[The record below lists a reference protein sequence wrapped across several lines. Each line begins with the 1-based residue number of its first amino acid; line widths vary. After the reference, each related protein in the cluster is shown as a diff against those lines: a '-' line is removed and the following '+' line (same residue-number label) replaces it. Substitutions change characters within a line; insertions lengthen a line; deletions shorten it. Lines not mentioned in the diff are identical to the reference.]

1 MKKTLTKQEEQEQ
14 RDNMRLDITSAF
26 VFPPLLMFIYQL
38 AFVDPTIKRITW
50 DSWLVYFVATVI
62 AFGLV
67 YLNYK
72 PKNK

>member
-1 MKKTLTKQEEQEQ
+1 MKQAITKQKQ
-14 RDNMRLDITSAF
+14 RENLELDITSAF
-26 VFPPLLMFIYQL
+26 VFPPLLMFLYQL

-50 DSWLVYFVATVI
+50 DSWLVYLVTTVI

-72 PKNK
+72 PDNK

>member
-1 MKKTLTKQEEQEQ
+1 MKQAITKQKQ
-14 RDNMRLDITSAF
+14 RENLELDITSAF
-26 VFPPLLMFIYQL
+26 VFPPLLMFLYQL

-50 DSWLVYFVATVI
+50 DSWLVYLVATVI

-67 YLNYK
+67 YFNYK

>member
-1 MKKTLTKQEEQEQ
+1 MKQVITKQKQ
-14 RDNMRLDITSAF
+14 RENLELDITAAF
-26 VFPPLLMFIYQL
+26 VIPPGLMFLYQL

-50 DSWLVYFVATVI
+50 DSWLVYLVTTVI
-62 AFGLV
+62 AFGLI

>member
-1 MKKTLTKQEEQEQ
+1 MKKALTKQKQ
-14 RDNMRLDITSAF
+14 RESLELDITAAF
-26 VFPPLLMFIYQL
+26 VIPPGLMFLYQL

-50 DSWLVYFVATVI
+50 DSWLVYLLTTVI

-67 YLNYK
+67 YFNYK

>member
-1 MKKTLTKQEEQEQ
+1 MKQAITKQKQ
-14 RDNMRLDITSAF
+14 RENFELDITSAF
-26 VFPPLLMFIYQL
+26 VFPPLLMFLYQL

-50 DSWLVYFVATVI
+50 DSWLVYLVTTVI